1 MKVLICEP
9 GKYARE
15 AEIDGSLE
23 SEQAIVGGMI
33 ETVYPWDDS
42 AILVCNDN
50 GLNERLPLCRQIN
63 EYTVIA
69 GTFFICGDGDCCFA
83 SLSDEQLARYK
94 QEFYKPEL
102 FFPAPGTELGIA
114 AVTCT
119 PRQYRYMMGL
129 PEPPK
134 QGQNH
139 NR

>member
-1 MKVLICEP
+1 MKVLIIEP
-9 GKYARE
+9 GKYPQE
-15 AEIDGSLE
+15 KEIDDTLNSI
-23 SEQAIVGGMI
+23 QAIVGGDF
-33 ETVYPWDDS
+33 EPVYPWRDRVV
-42 AILVCNDN
+42 LVCNDN
-50 GLNERLPLCRQIN
+50 AINERLPLNRQVDD
-63 EYTVIA
+63 YTIIA
-69 GTFFICGDGDCCFA
+69 GTFFICGLEDYSFA
-83 SLSDEQLARYK
+83 SLSDEQTERYK
-94 QEFYKPEL
+94 AMFHQPEL